1 MVPDPDTATPMV
13 VLRQEYSGHMSYR
26 RAGDAKAKLGVTKR
40 GYRFQSEWEGRA
52 RMNSRERFYATTH
65 YKQRDRLFHMEMG
78 PYAETIKRWER
89 EGLPADTDW
98 ATWSGYD
105 RFETV
110 PVSVGLCPA
119 FEFEILRD
127 EGAYEVYRDGDGVI
141 KRRLKNEP
149 PPAMPQYLE
158 YPLKG
163 RSNWPEFRKRLNP
176 DSPKRFPLHWESI
189 KLQYRNRDF
198 PLGIHCGS
206 LYGWLRNWMGVEE
219 ISYAVHDDPAF
230 LEMAASEIANCILG
244 VLEKALVGVEY
255 DCALFWEDMAYK
267 TAPLISPEHYRRIFL
282 PQYRRITQRLFAAG
296 IDILMLD
303 SDGNVE
309 QLIPCWLDVG
319 IRYIYPFEVAAGMDV
334 VALRRK
340 FGKELIMGGGMDKR
354 ILASDRPSIKRMVDE
369 KIPLMQEGGYVPGCD
384 HAIPPDVSWD
394 NYRYYREL
402 LLRVEV

>member
-1 MVPDPDTATPMV
+1 
-13 VLRQEYSGHMSYR
+13 
-26 RAGDAKAKLGVTKR
+26 
-40 GYRFQSEWEGRA
+40 
-52 RMNSRERFYATTH
+52 MNSRERFHATTH
-65 YKQRDRLFHMEMG
+65 YQTRDRMFHMEMG
-78 PYAETIKRWER
+78 PYGETIKRWQR
-89 EGLPADTDW
+89 EGLPEDTDW

-110 PVSVGLCPA
+110 PVAVGLCPG
-119 FEFEILRD
+119 FEFEVLKD

-141 KRRLKNEP
+141 KRRLKDEP

-163 RSNWPEFRKRLNP
+163 RSNWADFRRRLNP

-189 KLQYRNRDF
+189 KRQYRDRDF

-219 ISYAVHDDPAF
+219 ISYAVHDDPGF
-230 LEMAASEIANCILG
+230 LETAAGEIADCVLG

-255 DCALFWEDMAYK
+255 DFAVFWEDMAYK
-267 TAPLISPEHYRRIFL
+267 TASLINPEHYRRLFL
-282 PQYRRITQRLFAAG
+282 PHYRRITERLFAAG
-296 IDILMLD
+296 IDTLMLD

-340 FGKELIMGGGMDKR
+340 FGRDLIMGGGMDKR
-354 ILASDRPSIKRMVDE
+354 ILASDRASIKRMVEE
-369 KIPLMQEGGYVPGCD
+369 KVPLMKEGGYVPGCD

-402 LLRVEV
+402 LLGVGV